1 MDAILDNFGPK
12 INNFINKITLQK
24 EAGNDF
30 ATLVFPIISM
40 GSGKQVGAIEIT
52 TSPVLVN
59 QTQAVIQLEGSLLES
74 FRVRALVP
82 SDSQTPLK
90 FNRVQ
95 RVGLSA
101 LREQTRNWPCRT
113 VCFRFKIILN

>member
-59 QTQAVIQLEGSLLES
+59 QTQAVIQLEGSLLGSLLES

-95 RVGLSA
+95 RVGVSA
-101 LREQTRNWPCRT
+101 L
-113 VCFRFKIILN
+113 VDVKVK